1 MKNNIFSIIDDKYD
15 NLSKTHKKIADF
27 VKENIHIIPSLSIKE
42 LGGKSDASIASIT
55 RFTRELDFNGYAEF
69 QKKVSELV
77 QKDVVP
83 MKEIKSSI
91 LSEEDNSTLKRIIDL
106 NIGCL
111 TSLYND
117 ELEKNFNESIPM
129 ISSSRKLYIAAS
141 RSSYS
146 VGYYLYF
153 MLKGFIEDVELLTN
167 GTSDI
172 SNKLSYV
179 QDKDCLISISYARY
193 TKSTFDIT
201 SYFHDKGCNIIAITD
216 SYTSPIAL
224 KASKV
229 LLAKNTIGTYS
240 FVSAMTIANSMVT
253 VLGKVNKEDTLRRLE
268 KQDAIALESG
278 IYL

>member
-1 MKNNIFSIIDDKYD
+1 MKDNIFFIIDEKYD
-15 NLSKTHKKIADF
+15 SLSKTHKKIADY
-27 VKENIHIIPSLSIKE
+27 VKENIHIIPFLSIKE
-42 LGGKSDASIASIT
+42 LGEKSEASIASIT
-55 RFTRELDFNGYAEF
+55 RFTRELEFNGYAEF

-83 MKEIKSSI
+83 MKEIKNSI
-91 LSEEDNSTLKRIIDL
+91 LSEESDSPLKRIIDL
-106 NIGCL
+106 NINSL
-111 TSLYND
+111 SSLYNED
-117 ELEKNFNESIPM
+117 LEKNFNESIPI
-129 ISSSRKLYIAAS
+129 ISKCRKLYITAS

-153 MLKGFIEDVELLTN
+153 MLKGFIEDVELLTY

-179 QDKDCLISISYARY
+179 KSDDCLISISYARY
-193 TKSTFDIT
+193 TKATFDIT

-224 KASKV
+224 KATKV
-229 LLAKNTIGTYS
+229 LLAKNTVGTYS
-240 FVSAMTIANSMVT
+240 FVTAMTIANSLVT

-268 KQDAIALESG
+268 KQDMIALESG